1 MLGRQEG
8 DWGGTMKN
16 DPMRG
21 AFARPTR
28 RQLVAG
34 IFIAGCGS
42 IMSVAA
48 WSQGK
53 ENKMM
58 AVPSTGAN
66 KNRTSL
72 HQEIDYKAAPQRIYE
87 ALLSS
92 KDFSAFSGAA
102 AEIDPKVGGAF
113 SMFGGLVVGRNVELV
128 PNQRIVQA
136 WRLAQEFPEGT
147 YSLVKIELKPK
158 DSGTKLILDHT
169 GFPEGHFD
177 HLDTG
182 WYSHYWEPL
191 RKFLA

>member
-1 MLGRQEG
+1 M
-8 DWGGTMKN
+8 TN
-16 DPMRG
+16 DSMRA

-28 RQLVAG
+28 RQLVTG
-34 IFIAGCGS
+34 IFIAGCSS
-42 IMSVAA
+42 IVSVAA
-48 WSQGK
+48 WGQGK
-53 ENKMM
+53 ENKM
-58 AVPSTGAN
+58 AVAPGTEAN
-66 KNRTSL
+66 KS
-72 HQEIDYKAAPQRIYE
+72 RIYE

-113 SMFGGLVVGRNVELV
+113 SMFGGLVVGRNVELL

-136 WRLAQEFPEGT
+136 WRLTQEFPEGT

>member
-1 MLGRQEG
+1 
-8 DWGGTMKN
+8 MKN
-16 DPMRG
+16 DLMRA

-28 RQLVAG
+28 RQLVSG
-34 IFIAGCGS
+34 IVVAGCSS
-42 IMSVAA
+42 IVSVAA
-48 WSQGK
+48 WGQGT
-53 ENKMM
+53 ENKT
-58 AVPSTGAN
+58 AAATSTEAN

-102 AEIDPKVGGAF
+102 AEIEPKVGGAF

>member
-1 MLGRQEG
+1 MN
-8 DWGGTMKN
+8 N
-16 DPMRG
+16 D
-21 AFARPTR
+21 PTR
-28 RQLVAG
+28 RQVVTGIFVAG
-34 IFIAGCGS
+34 CSS
-42 IMSVAA
+42 IMSLAA
-48 WSQGK
+48 WGQGK
-53 ENKMM
+53 ENKMA
-58 AVPSTGAN
+58 AVPSTEAN
-66 KNRTSL
+66 KSRTSL
-72 HQEIDYKAAPQRIYE
+72 HQEIDYKSAPQRIYD

-92 KDFSAFSGAA
+92 KDFSAFSGASA
-102 AEIDPKVGGAF
+102 QIDPKVGGAF

-136 WRLAQEFPEGT
+136 WRLTQEFPEGT